1 MLSVRLKRTER
12 KANMIEER
20 KYTISELSAV
30 LGTNGK
36 DNIEGK
42 LQRYNIEYTVTGRS
56 KDIVFDI
63 TAVNDKLKVFCILDI
78 GFPAQTDINKLANFL
93 YYFLNVEDFIILPDE
108 AKALFM
114 ADNGRTLSR
123 QTIAN
128 YIKRL
133 ITANLMYRSDKIIY
147 YFIYKQKRT
156 PTDKETY
163 NKAWREYYA
172 DKVKGA
178 EPSEAMLNLL
188 INYGGYAKKYVVP
201 EQNALELDRINYLND
216 LVLERIEQLY
226 GKE

>member
-1 MLSVRLKRTER
+1 
-12 KANMIEER
+12 MIEER

-93 YYFLNVEDFIILPDE
+93 YFFLNVEDFIILTDE

-133 ITANLMYRSDKIIY
+133 INANLMYRSDKIIY
-147 YFIYKQKRT
+147 YFIYKKERT
-156 PTDKETY
+156 PTDKESY
-163 NKAWREYYA
+163 NKAWREYFA
-172 DKVKGA
+172 DKAKGA
-178 EPSEAMLNLL
+178 DSFEAILNMV

>member
-1 MLSVRLKRTER
+1 
-12 KANMIEER
+12 MIEER
-20 KYTISELSAV
+20 KYTISELSAI
-30 LGTNGK
+30 LGTKDK
-36 DNIEGK
+36 DNIIGK
-42 LQRYNIEYTVTGRS
+42 LKRYNIEFTESGRGNNL
-56 KDIVFDI
+56 IFDI

-93 YYFLNVEDFIILPDE
+93 YFFLNVEDFIILPDE

-147 YFIYKQKRT
+147 YFICKQERT

-163 NKAWREYYA
+163 NKAWRGYFA
-172 DKVKGA
+172 DKAKGA
-178 EPSEAMLNLL
+178 EPSEAMLNML
-188 INYGGYAKKYVVP
+188 INYGGYAKKYIVP

>member
-1 MLSVRLKRTER
+1 
-12 KANMIEER
+12 MIEER
-20 KYTISELSAV
+20 KYKISELSAV
-30 LGTNGK
+30 LGTKGK

-42 LQRYNIEYTVTGRS
+42 LQRYNIKYTVTGRGN
-56 KDIVFDI
+56 DIVFDI

-93 YYFLNVEDFIILPDE
+93 YFFLNVENFITLPDE

-147 YFIYKQKRT
+147 YFIYKQERT

-163 NKAWREYYA
+163 NKAWRGYFA
-172 DKVKGA
+172 DKAKGA
-178 EPSEAMLNLL
+178 EPSEAMLNML
-188 INYGGYAKKYVVP
+188 INYGGYAKKYIVP